1 PRGLGHPHAA
11 RLRLG
16 HGRRPDRVAA
26 RRARRAARRARA
38 RRARRRRV
46 GAAAAPAAP
55 APRVRG
61 MSPPDGRHARV
72 PRPPGSSRY
81 LWFVGV
87 ALFLFIAY
95 ATLNTL

>member
-1 PRGLGHPHAA
+1 
-11 RLRLG
+11 
-16 HGRRPDRVAA
+16 
-26 RRARRAARRARA
+26 
-38 RRARRRRV
+38 
-46 GAAAAPAAP
+46 
-55 APRVRG
+55 

-95 ATLNTL
+95 ATLNTLTTRHASSTGVPPAVTSSGPRTRNSSTYLF